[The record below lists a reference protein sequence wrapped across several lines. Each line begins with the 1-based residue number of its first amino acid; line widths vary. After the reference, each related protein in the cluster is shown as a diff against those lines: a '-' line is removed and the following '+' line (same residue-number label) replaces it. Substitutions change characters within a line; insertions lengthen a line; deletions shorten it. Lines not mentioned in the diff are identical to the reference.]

1 MILILLLLALGL
13 LLAIFVMLFTGW
25 PGRERKAVEEIG
37 RELRREMAQ
46 QRVDS
51 MQLLHA
57 MKIELEESLRESIEQ
72 EVSSLA
78 AAGTKRRSQGRKGQA
93 PHSIS
98 NPPSIDTGDAQR
110 EPSAVLPESTSVDD
124 GDEPMQVREEDR
136 GQLALFAEPA
146 AAAPL
151 SLRLVHPD
159 PVPPPEE
166 DMIRVY
172 AADDLPDVD

>member
-1 MILILLLLALGL
+1 MILFLLLLVVALL
-13 LLAIFVMLFTGW
+13 FAIFVMLLTGW

-51 MQLLHA
+51 MQLIHA

-72 EVSSLA
+72 EIGSIVP
-78 AAGTKRRSQGRKGQA
+78 AGTKRRSPGRKNQG
-93 PHSIS
+93 PTSIQS
-98 NPPSIDTGDAQR
+98 LSSIGTGDGET
-110 EPSAVLPESTSVDD
+110 EPSSVLPESTSVCS
-124 GDEPMQVREEDR
+124 GGELVCCREENF
-136 GQLALFAEPA
+136 GQLALFAEPSADSPAPA
-146 AAAPL
+146 AAHQPSSAEPE
-151 SLRLVHPD
+151 
-159 PVPPPEE
+159 EE